1 VRLFASG
8 RVVPKPQ
15 NTSSWERGN
24 TLASLKN
31 LVCSFLLAL
40 SAVAVSAQQITGNI
54 RGTVSD
60 ASGALVQSA
69 TVIVKEVETGLTRTA
84 TSDQSGNYSLLEL
97 PVGHYQLEVTAKG
110 FQKYLQEGISLDVDQ
125 MATIAVHLQVG
136 SETQQVAVNAN
147 ATLVQNTVSSL
158 GETVMSREILDLPL
172 DGRNFSQLG
181 VLQPGVVPLT
191 PGLLEAGGPARENE
205 GYAVDGQ
212 RPESNNFL
220 IDGADNVSSVDGG
233 FVLKPPIDA
242 IEEFRILT
250 HNANAEFGRNTGS
263 TTNIVTRSGTNR
275 FHGALWE
282 FLRNDAM
289 DSSDYFT
296 QAVQPLKQNQFGAT
310 FGGPLVKDK
319 TFFFG
324 YYEGFRNRQ
333 GESVPATVPSAD
345 EKQGNFAE
353 LCTNISGDQ
362 LAQSGPNAGLC
373 VNSQGNPDGNGQLTY
388 FGTPVP
394 FNNMTLFT
402 PIDPIATNLLPFFP
416 TATNGENGYIGTQ
429 TLIENNDQFGV
440 RIDHYLSTSDTLN
453 FRYMY
458 SAGPTTDPLSP
469 VGANVPGFPVG
480 EYDRAQN
487 FVAQETHFFTP
498 KTIGI
503 ARFSFLRNTFL
514 LDEHLNHESPA
525 SLGFQYAP
533 TLPLAAG
540 PPFIQIGGYAS
551 VGDPITGPRN
561 TYQNTFDLSGSLGWI
576 HGRHEFKFGGGYR
589 RDQINGLQGIA
600 SNGFFVFAPVP
611 SYEDFIYNDGFA
623 NFLSANPVVFLQGG
637 GNFSREIRDRAL
649 DAYAQDTYKV
659 SSHVTLNYGLRY
671 ELPFP
676 TTENHNEVN
685 LFVPGAQSTVMPSAP
700 SGLLYPGDPGV
711 PDGLIATQKTAFA
724 PRAGLAWDLLGDG
737 KTVVSAAYGIF
748 YEPYY
753 TGEGGPL
760 QDPVSAPPYLKTQ
773 QISFPI
779 NSFANPYYTP
789 DPFSQAFPEP
799 MTLLVVA
806 RNMHLP
812 YAQDWNL
819 NIQRSIGDDWLAQI
833 GYVGTAGVRL
843 PRFIE
848 GNPTVFIPGMA
859 VSPFCPQPNVACPI
873 SNENDINQRRLYSGC
888 TLANPNNCIYASV
901 GEMASIANS
910 SYNALEASLRKR
922 FSHGLSFL
930 ASYTWAHSIDD
941 VSSFNITGSASQ
953 PVAGEND
960 LAQNPFDL
968 GAERGRS
975 MFDMRHRFVLSYQWN
990 LPFWNHPTN
999 WYQHV
1004 LGNWQLN
1011 GIATVMSGG
1020 PFTVFDSNDVSLQG
1034 TAPEITGFS
1043 ANRPNLIGNP
1053 NNGPRTPQE
1062 WMNVNAFQ
1070 QLQPDPLGRFQV
1082 FGDEGRNVVAGPP
1095 YADWDFSAFKNIP
1108 VSEGKEFQFRGE
1120 LFNVLNHTNLRL
1132 PVSDISSPNFGQIQ
1146 QDVGPRVIQ
1155 VALKLL
1161 F

>member
-1 VRLFASG
+1 MRNGNLACVLLVSFA
-8 RVVPKPQ
+8 
-15 NTSSWERGN
+15 TFC
-24 TLASLKN
+24 AAF
-31 LVCSFLLAL
+31 FLTTT
-40 SAVAVSAQQITGNI
+40 VNAQQITGNI
-54 RGTVSD
+54 HGSITD
-60 ASGALVQSA
+60 PSGAMVQTA
-69 TVIVKEVETGLTRTA
+69 AVTVKHVETGLMRTA
-84 TSDQSGNYSLLEL
+84 NTDHNGNYLLVEL
-97 PVGHYQLEVTAKG
+97 PVGHYRLEVEAPG
-110 FQKYLQEGISLDVDQ
+110 FQKYVQDGISLDVNE
-125 MATIAVHLQVG
+125 AAVVTVQLRVG
-136 SETQQVAVNAN
+136 SASQQVVVNAD
-147 ATLVQNTVSSL
+147 ATLVQNSVSSL
-158 GETVMSREILDLPL
+158 GETVEEREILDLPL

-191 PGLLEAGGPARENE
+191 PGLLEAGGPARANE

-233 FVLKPPIDA
+233 FVLKPPIDSIA
-242 IEEFRILT
+242 EFKILS

-263 TTNIVTRSGTNR
+263 TTNIVTRGGTNS

-296 QAVQPLKQNQFGAT
+296 QSVQPLKQNQFGGT
-310 FGGPLVKDK
+310 FGGPIFKDK

-333 GESVPATVPSAD
+333 GESVPAAVPSAD
-345 EKQGNFAE
+345 ERQGNFGE
-353 LCTNISGDQ
+353 LCTNISGDSFST
-362 LAQSGPNAGLC
+362 SGQYAGQC
-373 VNSQGNPDGNGQLTY
+373 VNSQGNPDPNGQLTS
-388 FGTPVP
+388 FGVAVP
-394 FNNMTLFT
+394 FNNMVTCPPQICPPP
-402 PIDPIATNLLPFFP
+402 PINQISTNMLPFFP
-416 TATNGENGYIGTQ
+416 LPNDGENGYIGTQ
-429 TLIENNDQFGV
+429 TLVENNDQFGIK
-440 RIDHYLSTSDTLN
+440 IDHYLSQVDTLN

-458 SAGPTTDPLSP
+458 SSGPTIDPLSP
-469 VGANVPGFPVG
+469 AGANVPGFPVG

-487 FVAQETHFFTP
+487 FVTQETHVFSP
-498 KTIGI
+498 RTIGV

-525 SLGFQYAP
+525 DLGFQYAP

-551 VGDPITGPRN
+551 VGDPITGPRY
-561 TYQNTFDLSGSLGWI
+561 TYQNTFDVSGSLSWI
-576 HGRHEFKFGGGYR
+576 HDRHEFKFGGGYR

-600 SNGFFVFAPVP
+600 SNGFFVFEPIP
-611 SYEDFIYNDGFA
+611 SVDGFIYNDGFA
-623 NFLSANPVVFLQGG
+623 NYLSGNPVVFLQGG
-637 GNFSREIRDRAL
+637 GDFSREIRDRAI

-659 SSHVTLNYGLRY
+659 SNRLTLNYGLRY

-685 LFVPGAQSTVMPSAP
+685 LFVPGAQSTVIPSAP
-700 SGLLYPGDPGV
+700 PGLLYPGDPGV
-711 PDGLIATQKTAFA
+711 PRGLISTETTAFA
-724 PRAGLAWDLLGDG
+724 PRFGLAWDPLGDA
-737 KTVVSAAYGIF
+737 KTIVSAAYGIF

-760 QDPVSAPPYLKTQ
+760 QDPVSSPPYLKTQ
-773 QISFPI
+773 QISQI
-779 NSFANPYYTP
+779 NTFA
-789 DPFSQAFPEP
+789 DPFSTPNPFAQQFPEP

-806 RNMHLP
+806 RNMRLP

-819 NIQRSIGDDWLAQI
+819 NIQRSVGTDWLAQV
-833 GYVGTAGVRL
+833 GYVGTTGIHL

-848 GNPTVFIPGMA
+848 GNPTVFIPGMSNSA
-859 VSPFCPQPNVACPI
+859 AFCAPQNPPCPI
-873 SNENDINQRRLYSGC
+873 SNENNVNERRLYSGC
-888 TLANPNNCIYASV
+888 TLTSNPNIPCTYASV

-930 ASYTWAHSIDD
+930 ASYTFSHSIDD

-960 LAQNPFDL
+960 LAQNPYDL
-968 GAERGRS
+968 AAERGRS
-975 MFDMRHRFVLSYQWN
+975 MFDARQRVVLSYQWN
-990 LPFWNHPTN
+990 LPLWNHPHA
-999 WYQHV
+999 WYQQV
-1004 LGNWQLN
+1004 LGNWQFN
-1011 GIATVMSGG
+1011 GIFTAMTGG

-1053 NNGPRTPQE
+1053 NNGPRTPQQ

-1082 FGDEGRNVVAGPP
+1082 FGDEGRNVVAGPG
-1095 YADWDFSAFKNIP
+1095 YVDWDFSAFKNIR
-1108 VSEGKEFQFRGE
+1108 VTESKEFQFRGE
-1120 LFNVLNHTNLRL
+1120 LFNFLNHTNLRL
-1132 PVSDISSPNFGQIQ
+1132 PVSDISSPDFGQIQ
-1146 QDVGPRVIQ
+1146 QDVSPRVIQ
-1155 VALKLL
+1155 VALKFL